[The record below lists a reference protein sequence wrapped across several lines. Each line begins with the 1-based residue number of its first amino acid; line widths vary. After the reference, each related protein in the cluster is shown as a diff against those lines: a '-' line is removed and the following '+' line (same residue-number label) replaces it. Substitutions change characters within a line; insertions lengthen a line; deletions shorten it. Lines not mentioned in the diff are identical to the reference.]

1 MPSAARRGARRID
14 RLRQTDLLGAP
25 VSGRQSL
32 EIERSDAH
40 AYESQDRMADSS
52 EEPAHLAV
60 ASAAQA
66 DAHPDAVSRMSGDDG
81 WRPGRQRGFRVE
93 TLEPARA
100 TRAVAEH
107 DTLRERVC
115 DARPV
120 RSILGIGRL
129 AEHLREIDL
138 LHAMAR
144 IGDARLQAAVVRQQ
158 QESFRIE
165 VESARG
171 VHAVHR
177 DELRERAAIVLR
189 RELRQHAVRFVEA
202 DEPCHELR
210 DEMPVL

>member
-32 EIERSDAH
+32 EIEGSDAH
-40 AYESQDRMADSS
+40 AYESQDRVADSC
-52 EEPAHLAV
+52 EQPAHLAV

-66 DAHPDAVSRMSGDDG
+66 DAHPHTASRMPGDDG
-81 WRPGRQRGFRVE
+81 WRPGRQRRFRVE

-100 TRAVAEH
+100 TRPVAEH
-107 DTLRERVC
+107 DTFREGVC

-129 AEHLREIDL
+129 AEHLREVDL

-158 QESFRIE
+158 QQSFRIE

-171 VHAVHR
+171 VDAVHR
-177 DELRERAAIVLR
+177 DEVRERAAIVLR